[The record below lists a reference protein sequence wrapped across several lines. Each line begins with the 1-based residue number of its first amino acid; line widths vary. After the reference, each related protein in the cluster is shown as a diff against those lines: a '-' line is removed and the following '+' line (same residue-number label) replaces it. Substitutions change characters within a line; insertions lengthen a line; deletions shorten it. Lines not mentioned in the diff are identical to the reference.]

1 MEIRDSASVRDLSM
15 RPSGPATETGGPRDS
30 FERGAAEPVLMDPA
44 RLREMTQSD
53 RDLDDPLPAISRPG
67 THRVVDEMR
76 DHSNPLPPDAERT
89 FGHRR
94 VDGAIFTDAGNW
106 RDIGT
111 AVAADQLAGMTERQ
125 LAEFTSVTG
134 AKPEEITAG
143 DASLMQVAPTEDWE
157 SMPGPRPPIEY
168 REIDYSRIG
177 PHPIEPRWLVMHYTA
192 AVDDTPESVW
202 QRFHERQGIPSTQF
216 IVGKD
221 GRILQIMPETQK
233 CQGTLFFNNES
244 LQIEVCGNFRLER
257 ETDAEFESTLALVKY
272 LQKKYHIPDTQI
284 ISHRQVDSNFGR
296 PGRKPDPGFRF
307 MNRLYEALR

>member
-1 MEIRDSASVRDLSM
+1 V
-15 RPSGPATETGGPRDS
+15 
-30 FERGAAEPVLMDPA
+30 FERAPADPGLIDPSRMA
-44 RLREMTQSD
+44 GLTASD
-53 RDLDDPLPAISRPG
+53 RDLDDPLPAIRRPG

-76 DHSNPLPPDAERT
+76 DHNLPVPVDGERT

-94 VDGAIFTDAGNW
+94 VDGAMFTDQGNW

-125 LAEFTSVTG
+125 QAEFATVTG
-134 AKPEEITAG
+134 ARPEEITPG
-143 DASLMQVAPTEDWE
+143 DASLMQVAPAEDWD
-157 SMPGPRPPIEY
+157 SMPGPRPTIEY

-177 PHPIEPRWLVMHYTA
+177 PREIEPKWLVMHYTA
-192 AVDDTPESVW
+192 GVDDTPESIW
-202 QRFHERQGIPSTQF
+202 DRFNDRKGIPSTQF

-221 GRILQIMPETQK
+221 GRILQIMPETQR

-244 LQIEVCGNFRLER
+244 VQIEVCGNFRMEH